1 MSVARLERKRNPGNR
16 LSMQDEPGFRRTQSG
31 LPVLAARANFLSL
44 RSSSKRCVT
53 SRMIAAMPCI
63 SPASFSGTT
72 VNSTEIVLPSLRSA
86 GTKRRSPGFV
96 PALAGFYGSCEATQ
110 WRSRSRSGIMRS
122 SDWPSTSSRAKP
134 NILSAPGFQ
143 KRISPWRSAAMMASV
158 SVDSTAWPIRSATLT
173 EVFLKKETCENHKL

>member
-1 MSVARLERKRNPGNR
+1 
-16 LSMQDEPGFRRTQSG
+16 MQDEPGFHRTQSG
-31 LPVLAARANFLSL
+31 LPVLAACANFLSL

-96 PALAGFYGSCEATQ
+96 PALAGFYGSCEATP
-110 WRSRSRSGIMRS
+110 MAL
-122 SDWPSTSSRAKP
+122 AKP
-134 NILSAPGFQ
+134 LGDNEIERLAEHLLARKAEYPLCSRVPETDKSVAIGGDDGIGQ
-143 KRISPWRSAAMMASV
+143 RGQHGLADQIRHTHRS
-158 SVDSTAWPIRSATLT
+158 
-173 EVFLKKETCENHKL
+173 VFEERDV